1 MEKEIRNKIVG
12 FSGCVLLICA
22 LIPQLYKI
30 VKNKSSENISIHTYV
45 ILFLANIIWCTYG
58 ILNDDLQVTVT
69 NVITSF
75 ITLLIIIVSLYYKS
89 N

>member
-1 MEKEIRNKIVG
+1 MDKHLRNQIVG
-12 FSGCVLLICA
+12 FSGCILLVCA

-30 VKNKSSENISIHTYV
+30 VKNKSSKNISIHTYV
-45 ILFLANIIWCTYG
+45 ILFVANIVWCVYG

-75 ITLLIIIVSLYYKS
+75 ITLLIIVASLYYRH
-89 N
+89 